1 MEPHYDIL
9 EYILKWLIPFV
20 CAGAFTLIV
29 VPQWNKFKKGNAA
42 VAQEDWNSH
51 ASTIY
56 EQIDLLKQKDKM
68 LEDKID
74 YIQNDLM
81 VKLQADISIIKESM
95 KQNQL
100 RDLIVDG
107 KHYLAHGE
115 ITIDQLTNYN
125 DRFQVYKS
133 LGGNGHADIWVKKVR
148 ELPIKDAN
156 ELDLE

>member
-1 MEPHYDIL
+1 MEPHYDII

-20 CAGAFTLIV
+20 CAGVFTLVV
-29 VPQWNKFKKGNAA
+29 VPQWNKFKKGNDIVEQANW
-42 VAQEDWNSH
+42 DNH
-51 ASTIY
+51 ASAIQ
-56 EQIDLLKQKDKM
+56 EQIDLLKEKDKM
-68 LEDKID
+68 LEDKIN

-81 VKLQADISIIKESM
+81 VKLQADITVIKESM

-107 KHYLAHGE
+107 KRYLSHGE

-125 DRFQVYKS
+125 ERFQVYKS
-133 LGGNGHADIWVKKVR
+133 LGGNGHADMWVKKVR
-148 ELPIKDAN
+148 ELPIRDAS